1 MLHYLRQRRHPLAHS
16 MLALL
21 AMVWLSVALQPC
33 VMAAGAAA
41 VESGMCPECVQQQA
55 DAGHSDCQPGI
66 SCAVSRHVQDSD
78 QAGVEHP
85 LLLPPAPS
93 ARIGIS
99 PVLEIASV
107 TPAALPEHANPPVLT
122 RFCILQV

>member
-1 MLHYLRQRRHPLAHS
+1 MLHYLRQRRHSLAHS
-16 MLALL
+16 VLALL

-33 VMAAGAAA
+33 VMAAEAAA
-41 VESGMCPECVQQQA
+41 IESGMCPECVQQQA
-55 DAGHSDCQPGI
+55 DAGHSDCQPGM

-78 QAGVEHP
+78 QAGFADP
-85 LLLPPAPS
+85 LFLPPAPS

-99 PVLEIASV
+99 PVLDIASLL
-107 TPAALPEHANPPVLT
+107 PAALPEHANPPILT

>member
-1 MLHYLRQRRHPLAHS
+1 MLHYLRQRRHTLARS

-41 VESGMCPECVQQQA
+41 IEPGMCPECVQQKA
-55 DAGHSDCQPGI
+55 GAGHTDCQPGM
-66 SCAVSRHVQDSD
+66 SCAVSRQVQDSD
-78 QAGVEHP
+78 QAGFAHP
-85 LLLPPAPS
+85 LFLPPASS

-99 PVLEIASV
+99 PVLETASV
-107 TPAALPEHANPPVLT
+107 TPAALPEHANPPILT

>member
-1 MLHYLRQRRHPLAHS
+1 MLHYLRQRRHPLARS
-16 MLALL
+16 MLAML
-21 AMVWLSVALQPC
+21 AVVWLSVALQPC

-55 DAGHSDCQPGI
+55 AAAHSDCQSGM

-78 QAGVEHP
+78 QAGFEPP
-85 LLLPPAPS
+85 LFLPLPQS

-107 TPAALPEHANPPVLT
+107 TPAALPEHANPPILT

>member
-1 MLHYLRQRRHPLAHS
+1 MLHYLRQRRHTLARS
-16 MLALL
+16 VLALL

-41 VESGMCPECVQQQA
+41 IESDMCPECMQQKA
-55 DAGHSDCQPGI
+55 DAGQTDCQPGI

-78 QAGVEHP
+78 QAGFAHP
-85 LLLPPAPS
+85 LFLPPAPP

-99 PVLEIASV
+99 PVLNIDSLP
-107 TPAALPEHANPPVLT
+107 PAALPEHANPPILS

>member
-1 MLHYLRQRRHPLAHS
+1 

-21 AMVWLSVALQPC
+21 AMLWLSVALQPC
-33 VMAAGAAA
+33 VMAAGGAAI
-41 VESGMCPECVQQQA
+41 ELGMCPECEQQKP
-55 DAGHSDCQPGI
+55 DAGQTDCQPGM

-78 QAGVEHP
+78 QAGFAHP
-85 LLLPPAPS
+85 LFLFLPPAPS

-99 PVLEIASV
+99 PVLEIASLH
-107 TPAALPEHANPPVLT
+107 PAALPEHANPPILT